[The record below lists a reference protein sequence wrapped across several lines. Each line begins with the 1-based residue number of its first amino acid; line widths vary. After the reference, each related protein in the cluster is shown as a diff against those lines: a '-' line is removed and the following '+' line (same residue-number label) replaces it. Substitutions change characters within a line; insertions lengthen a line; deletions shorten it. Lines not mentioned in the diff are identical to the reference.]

1 MKHFIDVDLIR
12 KQLMDNGHE
21 VGNAIPV
28 PDNAGE
34 YEFEVDGNLLSL
46 VATRALLEEDAGESI
61 AGNVGEG
68 TRN

>member
-1 MKHFIDVDLIR
+1 MKHFIDVELIR

-46 VATRALLEEDAGESI
+46 AETRALLEDDAGDPVTEDAGES
-61 AGNVGEG
+61 ALH
-68 TRN
+68 